1 MAAAPVRHMRNT
13 KGGRREGTEQH
24 RAADGFSGNERGCF
38 LLRFCFLRSLP
49 FVRERVAFHPH
60 AHGFSPSITV
70 CSIHIDTKVQ
80 QKLHD
85 VVVASTDSIV

>member
-1 MAAAPVRHMRNT
+1 MAAGG
-13 KGGRREGTEQH
+13 KGLSSTMLQMAFLGMNEGILPLQI
-24 RAADGFSGNERGCF
+24 
-38 LLRFCFLRSLP
+38 LCFLRSLP
-49 FVRERVAFHPH
+49 FVREGVAFHPH

-85 VVVASTDSIV
+85 MVVASTDSIV